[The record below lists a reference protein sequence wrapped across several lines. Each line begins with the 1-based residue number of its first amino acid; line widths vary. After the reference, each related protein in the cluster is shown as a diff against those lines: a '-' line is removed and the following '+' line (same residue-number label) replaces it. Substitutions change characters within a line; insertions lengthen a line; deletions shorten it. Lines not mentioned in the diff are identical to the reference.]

1 MTNPPNLFGNRLLS
15 LADARMTY
23 SEQRTAVLA
32 QDVANA
38 DTPGYVARDLPDFA
52 TLLQD
57 AGLQD
62 MGLQTT
68 RLAPPSGGSTIAPAD
83 PPPASQDVPGPM
95 TPDGNAVDVEQTL
108 ARLADT
114 DSAQRLAAELYTKYL
129 GFFRT
134 AAGQ

>member
-1 MTNPPNLFGNRLLS
+1 MPDTPGLFDSKLLA
-15 LADARMTY
+15 LANARMNY

-32 QDVANA
+32 RDVANA

-52 TLLQD
+52 TLVQ
-57 AGLQD
+57 G
-62 MGLQTT
+62 MGLQGTGLGGMALT
-68 RLAPPSGGSTIAPAD
+68 PSSGGTSLPSAT
-83 PPPASQDVPGPM
+83 ASDRPHDIPGPM

-114 DSAQRLAAELYTKYL
+114 DSAQRLASELYTKYL
-129 GFFRT
+129 GLIRA